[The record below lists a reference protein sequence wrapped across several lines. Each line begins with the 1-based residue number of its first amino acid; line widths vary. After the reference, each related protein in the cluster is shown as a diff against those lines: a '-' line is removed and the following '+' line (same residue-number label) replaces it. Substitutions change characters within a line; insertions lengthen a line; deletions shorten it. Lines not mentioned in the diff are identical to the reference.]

1 MSGITFT
8 RAALRGKGAVVL
20 TALAAVVVFAVPAA
34 ADTAAPPTADLGVV
48 SIHASRQTAA
58 HGTRVTFTEVIRN
71 NGPETVETDT
81 TPQITGGTL
90 VEEVCDLGI
99 SPDTPNCEYG
109 DVPPG
114 TSLTTQFVVRV
125 TATHGTLTVRG
136 GVISESAFEDDN
148 PFNQYRTAS
157 VHIG

>member
-8 RAALRGKGAVVL
+8 RAALKGKGAVVL
-20 TALAAVVVFAVPAA
+20 AALAAAVVFAVPAA
-34 ADTAAPPTADLGVV
+34 ADTSPPTADLGVV

-71 NGPETVETDT
+71 NGPETVEMDT
-81 TPQITGGTL
+81 LPQITGGML
-90 VEEVCDLGI
+90 VAEVCDLGI

-109 DVPPG
+109 DVAPG
-114 TSLTTQFVVRV
+114 TSLTTKFVVRV
-125 TATHGTLTVRG
+125 TATHGTVTVRG
-136 GVISESAFEDDN
+136 GVVSESAFEDDN

-157 VHIG
+157 VRVG

>member
-8 RAALRGKGAVVL
+8 RAALRGRGAVVL
-20 TALAAVVVFAVPAA
+20 AALAAAVVFAVPAA
-34 ADTAAPPTADLGVV
+34 ADTSPPTADLGVV

-71 NGPETVETDT
+71 NGPETVEMDAL
-81 TPQITGGTL
+81 PQVIGGML

-109 DVPPG
+109 DVAPG
-114 TSLTTQFVVRV
+114 TSLTTKFVVRV
-125 TATHGTLTVRG
+125 TATHGTVTVRG
-136 GVISESAFEDDN
+136 GVVSESAFEDDN

-157 VHIG
+157 VRVG

>member
-1 MSGITFT
+1 MTGLTFT

-34 ADTAAPPTADLGVV
+34 ADTSPPTADLAVV
-48 SIHASRQTAA
+48 SIHASRQMAA

-71 NGPETVETDT
+71 NGPEAVEMDT
-81 TPQITGGTL
+81 LPQITGGTL
-90 VEEVCDLGI
+90 VQEVCDLGI

-109 DVPPG
+109 EVPAG

-148 PFNQYRTAS
+148 PFNQYRTAT
-157 VHIG
+157 VRIG

>member
-1 MSGITFT
+1 MSGITFA

-20 TALAAVVVFAVPAA
+20 AALAAGVVFAGPAV
-34 ADTAAPPTADLGVV
+34 ADTSPPTADMGVV

-71 NGPETVETDT
+71 NGPETVEMDT
-81 TPQITGGTL
+81 LPQITGGTL
-90 VEEVCDLGI
+90 VAEVCDLGI

-109 DVPPG
+109 DVPSG

-136 GVISESAFEDDN
+136 GVVSESAFEDDN
-148 PFNQYRTAS
+148 PFNQYRSAS